1 MKKRDLKLDSQL
13 TEIDKRE
20 EGEIAG
26 EEWRKGGI
34 FKILLLRPFSSER
47 TVNWDERPGEQGF
60 DFMIPEPK
68 MLVWKSKKKEKEK
81 KGEQKPKKERETSLL
96 LLPPSVGVISKC

>member
-26 EEWRKGGI
+26 EEWN
-34 FKILLLRPFSSER
+34 LLLRPVAAAEWIVTGVSGF
-47 TVNWDERPGEQGF
+47 GELGF
-60 DFMIPEPK
+60 DFM
-68 MLVWKSKKKEKEK
+68 LA
-81 KGEQKPKKERETSLL
+81 ERKA
-96 LLPPSVGVISKC
+96 VM